1 LQDELP
7 SLWELPNVGDIRQ
20 VGLVV
25 GIELAAPFLIM
36 GLLLFS
42 ALGILQ
48 RLMPSVQLFLLVLPV
63 EIWGGLMLFSLTI
76 AGILTLW
83 MQYFDQSVGSFFQR

>member
-1 LQDELP
+1 MFGDMAYTVI
-7 SLWELPNVGDIRQ
+7 NVANKSF
-20 VGLVV
+20 VT

-48 RLMPSVQLFLLVLPV
+48 RLLPSIQLFLIVLPV
-63 EIWGGLMLFSLTI
+63 EIWGGLMLLSLTI

-83 MQYFDQSVGSFFQR
+83 LQYFDQSIGTFFQR